1 MLSISVSTAIS
12 KRLLCTI
19 NYASA

>member
-12 KRLLCTI
+12 KGLHCTI
-19 NYASA
+19 NYALV